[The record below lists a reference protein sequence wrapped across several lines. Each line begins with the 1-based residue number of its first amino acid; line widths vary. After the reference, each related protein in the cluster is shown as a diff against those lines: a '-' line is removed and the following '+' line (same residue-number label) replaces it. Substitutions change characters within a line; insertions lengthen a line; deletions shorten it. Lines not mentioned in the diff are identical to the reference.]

1 MCRGGI
7 CAWGNRSWK
16 GAHRRLLK
24 LVSIRFINYTKSAIK
39 GIAEQLDATSRMAW
53 ENRIALDTMLAEKG
67 CVCVMLGT
75 HCCTFIPSNTA
86 PDVTITKHCWGLL
99 PLPVNWQKI
108 QE

>member
-1 MCRGGI
+1 DSG
-7 CAWGNRSWK
+7 S
-16 GAHRRLLK
+16 HRPIHVLFPLLA
-24 LVSIRFINYTKSAIK
+24 LLSLFT
-39 GIAEQLDATSRMAW
+39 GELDATSRMAW
-53 ENRIALDTMLAEKG
+53 ENRIALDMMLAEKG

-75 HCCTFIPSNTA
+75 HCCTFIPNNTA